1 MVMAGRSIAAA
12 RCTMPIRS
20 GSSTSPTGCRSTP
33 GRPTIPRSNR
43 RRCSSASQ
51 RKARRLHRWR
61 RPRKRLDGDVF
72 WPGPQ
77 RVVPAN
83 AGTHTAW
90 THVLALEQRPFFNIE
105 ARGYGFLRSQG
116 RPGAS
121 WCRPWLAGM
130 PMTHPG
136 EKFYP
141 EGVHWDDPIARGT
154 LPDLLS
160 KASVQ
165 YGARPAIE
173 FRDRPISFTELEA
186 MVEVAASAFLRA
198 GYGKNTSVAL
208 FLGNSPDHPVN
219 FFGAL
224 KAGARI
230 VPLSPLDGERALS
243 HKLGDS
249 GAPILVTSDLS
260 ALLPMALKF
269 LEKGLLDRL
278 IVCEDDN
285 WGAVGNPHTPI
296 PANPA
301 ITTFRAFAEGATKPM
316 QWPAIAADDVALL
329 QYTGGT
335 TGLPKGAMLSHGNL
349 TSAVS
354 IYDVWG
360 KAARAKRDA
369 VERVICVLPLFHIY
383 ALTVILLRS
392 LTRGDL
398 ISLHQRFDVEAVMR
412 DIEVKRATAFP
423 GVPTMWIAIASL
435 PDLESRD
442 LSSLVS
448 CGSGGAPLPV
458 EVARIFE
465 RKVGMKLKSG
475 WGMTETCSPGTGH
488 PKEGPD
494 KPGSIGLM
502 LPGIE
507 MDVVSLED
515 PRQLMPV
522 GEVGEIR
529 IRGPNVTKGYWNR
542 PKETAEAFVGDRFLT
557 GDIGYMDEDG
567 YFYLVDRK
575 KDMIISGGFNVYP
588 SVIESATYEHPDVE
602 EVVVIGIPDT
612 YRGEAAKAFVKLR
625 RGAKTLDLEGLNA
638 FLADKIGRHEMP
650 TALEIR
656 DSLPRTPVGK
666 LSKKELIEEERK
678 KHDEA
683 PAPAPEPLKRAR
695 S

>member
-1 MVMAGRSIAAA
+1 
-12 RCTMPIRS
+12 
-20 GSSTSPTGCRSTP
+20 
-33 GRPTIPRSNR
+33 
-43 RRCSSASQ
+43 
-51 RKARRLHRWR
+51 
-61 RPRKRLDGDVF
+61 
-72 WPGPQ
+72 
-77 RVVPAN
+77 
-83 AGTHTAW
+83 
-90 THVLALEQRPFFNIE
+90 
-105 ARGYGFLRSQG
+105 
-116 RPGAS
+116 
-121 WCRPWLAGM
+121 
-130 PMTHPG
+130 MTHPG
-136 EKFYP
+136 ERFYP

-160 KASVQ
+160 KAAAQ

-173 FRDRPISFTELEA
+173 FRDRPISYAELEA
-186 MVEVAASAFLRA
+186 LVEEAAAAFLRA
-198 GYGKNTSVAL
+198 GYGKNAAVAL

-230 VPLSPLDGERALS
+230 VHLSPFDGERALS
-243 HKLGDS
+243 HKLADS
-249 GAPILVTSDLS
+249 GARVLVTSDL
-260 ALLPMALKF
+260 ATLMPMALKF

-278 IVCEDDN
+278 IVCEDDH

-296 PANPA
+296 PAHPA
-301 ITTFRAFAEGATKPM
+301 IVTFKRFVEGAAAPP
-316 QWPAIAADDVALL
+316 QWPKVSVDDVALL

-360 KAARAKRDA
+360 TAARTKRDA
-369 VERVICVLPLFHIY
+369 IERVICVLPLFHIL

-392 LTRGDL
+392 LERGDL

-442 LSSLVS
+442 LSSLAY

-465 RKVGMKLKSG
+465 RKTNMKLRSG
-475 WGMTETCSPGTGH
+475 WGMTETCSSGTAH
-488 PKEGPD
+488 PPAGPE

-507 MDVVSLED
+507 MDVVALDD
-515 PRQLMPV
+515 PNKLLPT

-529 IRGPNVTKGYWNR
+529 IKGPNVTKGYWNR
-542 PKETAEAFVGDRFLT
+542 PQETADAFVGDRFLT
-557 GDIGYMDEDG
+557 GDIGYMDSDG

-588 SVIESATYEHPDVE
+588 QMIEQAIYEHPAVH
-602 EVVVIGIPDT
+602 EVIVIGIPDD

-625 RGAKTLDLEGLNA
+625 GGADPFTLDELKA
-638 FLADKIGRHEMP
+638 FLTGKLGKHEIP
-650 TALEIR
+650 AALDFVDE
-656 DSLPRTPVGK
+656 LPRTSVGK
-666 LSKKELIEEERK
+666 LSRHELRNLQ
-678 KHDEA
+678 
-683 PAPAPEPLKRAR
+683 PAQHAQPKQQVATGGR
-695 S
+695 